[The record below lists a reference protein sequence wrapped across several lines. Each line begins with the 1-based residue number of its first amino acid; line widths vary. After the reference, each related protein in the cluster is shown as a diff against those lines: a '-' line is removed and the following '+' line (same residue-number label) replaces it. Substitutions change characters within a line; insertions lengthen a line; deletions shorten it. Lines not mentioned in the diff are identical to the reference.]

1 MYSQEI
7 KQMVLKRIK
16 NGEKV
21 KSINANT
28 GISIATII
36 DGLRKKN

>member
-7 KQMVLKRIK
+7 KQTVLKRIK
-16 NGEKV
+16 YGEKV
-21 KSINANT
+21 KNINADT